1 MSTLVKETR
10 VRGSRASVNDLLCTV
25 WALALVAMPRLRDG
39 RRRTSIF
46 HKHVEFAWPNPD
58 QGQVPQRPF
67 ISPRT
72 GALSSRLLADSEGN
86 KTRIFRKIQ
95 RNRSGTAFTASR
107 CIAHVICIVAERFR
121 PTMQCIG
128 PAGCSRLLLCA
139 KVAPTHRA
147 ADCRRWVLNH
157 A

>member
-10 VRGSRASVNDLLCTV
+10 VRGSKASVNDSLSTV
-25 WALALVAMPRLRDG
+25 CALALDAMPRLRDG

-46 HKHVEFAWPNPD
+46 HKHVESAWPNSD

-67 ISPRT
+67 ISQRT
-72 GALSSRLLADSEGN
+72 GALSSRLLADSKGN
-86 KTRIFRKIQ
+86 KTRFFRKIQ
-95 RNRSGTAFTASR
+95 RNRPGTTFTAGR
-107 CIAHVICIVAERFR
+107 CIGHVICIVADRFR

-147 ADCRRWVLNH
+147 ADCWR
-157 A
+157 